1 MYFANYARS
10 VTILIRGESLA
21 KTMSHYL
28 IEQLATKS
36 NVAVESRTVVANV
49 DGQDHLETIT
59 TRRVDTGVETPRAAD
74 ALFVFIGADTETA
87 WLPDPLERDARG
99 FIRTGRDIETW
110 TETRPPFALETSVP
124 GIFAAGDVRAAS
136 VKRVAS
142 SVGEGSMAI
151 AYIHEYLALRAQAT
165 LTR

>member
-1 MYFANYARS
+1 

-28 IEQLATKS
+28 IEQLASKS
-36 NVAVESRTVVANV
+36 NVAVEPRTVVV
-49 DGQDHLETIT
+49 KVGGQDHLETIT
-59 TRRVDTGVETPRAAD
+59 TRAVDTGVETIRTGD
-74 ALFVFIGADTETA
+74 ALFVFIGADTETT
-87 WLPDPLERDARG
+87 WLPEALERDARG
-99 FIRTGRDIETW
+99 FIRTGRDIEGW
-110 TETRPPFALETSVP
+110 TEARPPFALETSIP

-151 AYIHEYLALRAQAT
+151 AFIHEYLALSAQAA
-165 LTR
+165 LAH